1 MSFVLS
7 RPSCCIG
14 APLTNFS
21 RAVQPVATP
30 PFFRL
35 APLDTF
41 DQWLKIGFRLPSR
54 GGMSMVVLER
64 ELLAAW
70 RALSEQGTPGEV
82 VDIRLIK
89 EEADRI
95 TGKSRDLGSFSRAL
109 QKHIPFLMHAGILTR
124 SYAREK
130 KGSRSMLYEIRS
142 AKEVAQGWVGGARDS
157 QIPRVDQPALRSK
170 RPFHN
175 DQELQDAVE
184 AAYSNLI
191 QFRLVPPSRDQQLSI
206 QHEPWT
212 LGLISQL
219 IERCTRSNARQHIES
234 VSAVIRIGD
243 EPVRVESHCI
253 HPHWNQGYGYGVV
266 AAEDGQLILAI
277 ITTAMKQI
285 ELAMSRGEEPS
296 NRISYDLMELAQALY
311 PDAVRTGYQALQK
324 GMARLINTEF
334 YLQPTGEYS
343 NVRRRFR
350 IVEDP
355 VEGLGQSH
363 GVVIDGNWAPDS
375 DLRYCS
381 FRLNDSI
388 WQSLLE
394 GKGWLVHDQLLYER
408 EGLIHKLYHHLRQHA
423 GKDQAYIINATE
435 LMAMLNVGAESNPS
449 LARQRFIKRL
459 WQVLKEH
466 ARRHHL
472 MLGLPDVLELETEL
486 PLFDIRLVL
495 KPSVERRQD
504 LTLMAYQSD
513 ETQMMLLRQEERNA
527 EIRRRFGATY
537 DGESLRRTDL
547 LE

>member
-1 MSFVLS
+1 
-7 RPSCCIG
+7 
-14 APLTNFS
+14 
-21 RAVQPVATP
+21 
-30 PFFRL
+30 
-35 APLDTF
+35 
-41 DQWLKIGFRLPSR
+41 
-54 GGMSMVVLER
+54 MVVLER

-70 RALSEQGTPGEV
+70 RALSSRGTPGEV
-82 VDIRLIK
+82 VDIRQIK
-89 EEADRI
+89 EEADKI
-95 TGKSRDLGSFSRAL
+95 TGKARDLGSFSRAL
-109 QKHIPFLMHAGILTR
+109 QKHIPFLLHAGILTR
-124 SYAREK
+124 SYAKEK
-130 KGSRSMLYEIRS
+130 KGSRSMLYELRE
-142 AKEVAQGWVGGARDS
+142 AKEVAEGWVGGARDT
-157 QIPRVDQPALRSK
+157 QIYRVSQPALRAK
-170 RPFHN
+170 RPFQN
-175 DQELQDAVE
+175 DPHLQSAVE

-191 QFRLVPPSRDQQLSI
+191 QFRLVPPSRNQQLNI

-219 IERCTRSNARQHIES
+219 IERCTRSNARQHVDS

-243 EPVRVESHCI
+243 EPVKVESHCI
-253 HPHWNQGYGYGVV
+253 HHHWSQGFGYGVL

-277 ITTAMKQI
+277 ITTAMKHI
-285 ELAMSRGEEPS
+285 ELAMSRGEEPT

-311 PDAVRTGYQALQK
+311 PDSVRTGYQALQK

-334 YLQPTGEYS
+334 YLQPTGEFH

-355 VEGLGQSH
+355 VEGLGH
-363 GVVIDGNWAPDS
+363 APGVAIDESWAPDS

-423 GKDQAYIINATE
+423 GKDQAYIINSTE
-435 LMAMLNVGAESNPS
+435 LMTILNVGTESNPS
-449 LARQRFIKRL
+449 LARQRFNKRL

-472 MLGLPDVLELETEL
+472 MLGLPDTLTQETEV

-495 KPSVERRQD
+495 KPSIERRQD
-504 LTLMAYQSD
+504 ITLMAYQSG

-527 EIRRRFGATY
+527 EIRRRFGTTY
-537 DGESLRRTDL
+537 EGESLPNKGL
-547 LE
+547 LM